1 MSELESQAGKSANE
15 STSVELIY
23 DGQVAETIDVSTP
36 EGLGKLK
43 QMAEKGLLYNK
54 KMHSMAQVEKDAE
67 KLHEI
72 QGFITQAAQGNAA
85 AKSALLNTFE
95 AYGLHLTDKQ
105 SSELEGDDDLTDK
118 TVKDLMNKVSSLE
131 QKLTERQT
139 IDLANT
145 MDMAH
150 KELAKEFDGKNGY
163 PKYDPDA
170 VEQYIEENKFYSPNV
185 RQNYLAAYKLLNQ
198 DKILEAERSKATD
211 IKRERAEKR
220 NGAFAEK
227 GGPSINLSDKKFDP
241 KGKSW
246 SEVAQYAGSIL
257 DEGDL
262 FED

>member
-1 MSELESQAGKSANE
+1 MSELEPQAANTANE
-15 STSVELIY
+15 STTVELIY
-23 DGQVAETIDVSTP
+23 DGQVAETIDISTP
-36 EGLGKLK
+36 DGLGKLK

-54 KMHSMAQVEKDAE
+54 KMHNMAKIEKDAE
-67 KLHEI
+67 TLHQI
-72 QGFITQAAQGNAA
+72 QGFITKAANGDEA
-85 AKSALLNTFE
+85 AKSALLGTFE
-95 AYGLHLTDKQ
+95 SYGLHLTDKQ
-105 SSELEGDDDLTDK
+105 INELEGDDDLTDK
-118 TVKDLMNKVSSLE
+118 TVKDLMRKVSTLE

-139 IDLANT
+139 LDLANT
-145 MDMAH
+145 MDSAH

-170 VEQYIEENKFYSPNV
+170 VEQYIEENKFYSPNI

-198 DKILEAERSKATD
+198 DKILEAERTKASD

-227 GGPSINLSDKKFDP
+227 GGPSINLDNKKFDP

-246 SEVAQYAGSIL
+246 SEVAQYAESLI

-262 FED
+262 YAD